1 MIKFLKPKGKFAIAM
16 YVIYEAALTM
26 FPVNNDC
33 QRLFQH
39 NLKSDPPLLLSHTF
53 GIQVNAHLRVGR

>member
-39 NLKSDPPLLLSHTF
+39 NLSQILLYFFPILSAFKSMRT
-53 GIQVNAHLRVGR
+53 